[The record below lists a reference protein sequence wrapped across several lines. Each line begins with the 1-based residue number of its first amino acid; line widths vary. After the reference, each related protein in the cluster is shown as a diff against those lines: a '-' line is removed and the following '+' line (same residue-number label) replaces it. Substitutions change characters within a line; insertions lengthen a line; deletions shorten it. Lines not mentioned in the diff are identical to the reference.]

1 MDPDVRG
8 THQAP
13 GSRHQAP
20 GTRHQAWTSAVAAAE
35 LLCFC
40 NQTATRPDGA
50 EFISQLEQGDKY
62 LQHGRRRRSSAVGKF
77 QAIHHLSLFL
87 DAVQNNNSSSSRH
100 RTLL

>member
-20 GTRHQAWTSAVAAAE
+20 GTRPQAWTSAVAAAE
-35 LLCFC
+35 LLCCC

-62 LQHGRRRRSSAVGKF
+62 LLHGRRRRSSAAGKF

-87 DAVQNNNSSSSRH
+87 EALQNNNSSSSRH